1 MSRESEFLIYCMER
15 YRYYKKLS
23 GKEVAE
29 IFKKSGVNEY
39 IIKCYGALHTVGEEY
54 LMNDIEEYISQNNHS
69 NNSAI
74 SCK

>member
-29 IFKKSGVNEY
+29 IFEKSRVNEY
-39 IIKCYGALHTVGEEY
+39 IIKCYGALHTVGEDY
-54 LMNDIEEYISQNNHS
+54 LMNDIEKYIAENGFS
-69 NNSAI
+69 NNNAQS
-74 SCK
+74 

>member
-29 IFKKSGVNEY
+29 LFGKSGVNEY

-54 LMNDIEEYISQNNHS
+54 LMNDIEEYIAKNGFS
-69 NNSAI
+69 NNNAQS
-74 SCK
+74 

>member
-1 MSRESEFLIYCMER
+1 MSRESEFLIYCMKR

-29 IFKKSGVNEY
+29 IFEKSGVNEY

-54 LMNDIEEYISQNNHS
+54 LMNDIEEYIAKNGFGNNNAQS
-69 NNSAI
+69 
-74 SCK
+74 

>member
-29 IFKKSGVNEY
+29 IFEKSGV
-39 IIKCYGALHTVGEEY
+39 KDRKSVV
-54 LMNDIEEYISQNNHS
+54 
-69 NNSAI
+69 
-74 SCK
+74 

>member
-29 IFKKSGVNEY
+29 IFKESGVNDY
-39 IIKCYGALHTVGEEY
+39 ILKCYGALHTVGEEY
-54 LMNDIEEYISQNNHS
+54 LMNDIEEYIAENGFS
-69 NNSAI
+69 NNNAQS
-74 SCK
+74 

>member
-29 IFKKSGVNEY
+29 IFEKSGVNDY

-54 LMNDIEEYISQNNHS
+54 LMNDIEEDIAKNGFS
-69 NNSAI
+69 NNNAQS
-74 SCK
+74 

>member
-29 IFKKSGVNEY
+29 IFEKSGVNEY

-54 LMNDIEEYISQNNHS
+54 LMNDIEEYIAENGFS
-69 NNSAI
+69 NNNARR
-74 SCK
+74 